1 MAIAPVASETRA
13 RGLAGQGHQARTQ
26 ALWGYLLIG
35 PMMLGFAIFFL
46 FALLVSLGLSFTD
59 WNVLASP
66 NWIGL
71 DNYARLLSDTAFQQA
86 LRNTVVL
93 SVPHVVLRIGFSL
106 ALAIALNSQIR
117 FRAFYRTIFFIPV
130 LTMPVATG
138 TVWKWL
144 YDPSYGPINYA
155 LGQLGLPRPA
165 WLSNPNTA
173 LMAVVIVLLW
183 SGVGYDMIIFLAGL
197 QNIPRDYYEAAQL
210 DGAGR
215 WRQFRDITLPLL
227 TPTTFFLVVVAVIH
241 SLQVFD
247 LVYIMTEVEHTTTNQ
262 FPTIVYY
269 IYDEAFRNFRM
280 GYATTVAWVLLVL
293 ILLFTLLQF
302 RLQRRWVHYT

>member
-1 MAIAPVASETRA
+1 MAIAPVANETRA
-13 RGLAGQGHQARTQ
+13 RGFAGQRRQTWTQ

-66 NWIGL
+66 NWVGL
-71 DNYARLLSDTAFQQA
+71 DNYARLLSDSAFQQA
-86 LRNTVVL
+86 LRNTVAL

-155 LGQLGLPRPA
+155 LGQLGLPRPT

-210 DGAGR
+210 DGASR